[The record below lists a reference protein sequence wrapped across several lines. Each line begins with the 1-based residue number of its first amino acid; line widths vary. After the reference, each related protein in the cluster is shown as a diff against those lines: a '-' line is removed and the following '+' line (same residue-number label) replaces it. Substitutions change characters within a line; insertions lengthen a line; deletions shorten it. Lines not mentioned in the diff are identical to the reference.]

1 MKLTNTNLLLP
12 KVENISEN
20 LFEHGLHNQI
30 NQEFIK
36 NQTNLPAQTFFQ
48 SSSKDQVPINKI
60 ISKKNED
67 QFISSSHKF
76 MGIPIENQMLSTSTQ
91 ISSTIFQSR
100 QTE

>member
-1 MKLTNTNLLLP
+1 MKFTNTNLLLP

-20 LFEHGLHNQI
+20 LFEHGLYN
-30 NQEFIK
+30 E
-36 NQTNLPAQTFFQ
+36 TNLSARTFFQ

-67 QFISSSHKF
+67 PFIPSSHKF
-76 MGIPIENQMLSTSTQ
+76 MGIPIENQMLSTSRQ

-100 QTE
+100 QTQ